1 MLYSLAVLI
10 NISEIVLTDC
20 VHPTP
25 TSASE
30 LHEMAELGVSV
41 RQDKYGKLNKS
52 SLYFL
57 PCGLVVLLSIY
68 GVAPQRT
75 MARSLSLLLC
85 GYVPAVLGAW
95 QARFFTRAGRNRL
108 D

>member
-30 LHEMAELGVSV
+30 LNEMEGLGVSV
-41 RQDKYGKLNKS
+41 HQDKYGKLNISRDVIGSHYSQTIKLALPFMPS
-52 SLYFL
+52 PFL
-57 PCGLVVLLSIY
+57 
-68 GVAPQRT
+68 
-75 MARSLSLLLC
+75 
-85 GYVPAVLGAW
+85 
-95 QARFFTRAGRNRL
+95 
-108 D
+108 